1 MAQSANSLRTAILK
15 EKNAVSREEQ
25 KIFQFRM
32 EKELFEAFY
41 KAFPGKGERKLLLL
55 RVVELL
61 VERKG
66 EKDCFVEGVLQEA
79 REIYTDLEE
88 EGE

>member
-1 MAQSANSLRTAILK
+1 MK
-15 EKNAVSREEQ
+15 EEQ

-32 EKELFEAFY
+32 EKDLFEAFY

-55 RVVELL
+55 RFVELL
-61 VERKG
+61 VEKV
-66 EKDCFVEGVLQEA
+66 KDKDAFVEGVLQEA
-79 REIYTDLEE
+79 RELYTDLEE